1 MRLDI
6 NLASQPYED
15 LRKFWTQWGTALAL
29 TTILSLALIYT
40 AVTSFLAAH
49 KDHNTISE
57 MRDQIAKLEQERSTA
72 QATLNR
78 PENRGTRDQS
88 QFLNEL
94 IRRKAFSWTEVFS
107 ELEKLMPPRLHVVAI
122 RPELT
127 SDNQLKIRMTVAGE
141 SKDRALELIRRMEQ
155 SQHFQQTEIF
165 EETDAKGQVPGDN
178 MQLELSTLYV
188 PIFPRSGQ

>member
-15 LRKFWTQWGTALAL
+15 LRKFWTQWGTALGL

-57 MRDQIAKLEQERSTA
+57 MRDQIAKLERERSTA

-107 ELEKLMPPRLHVVAI
+107 ELEQLMPPRLHVVAI

-127 SDNQLKIRMTVAGE
+127 TDNQLKIRMTVAGE

-178 MQLELSTLYV
+178 MQLEFGTLYV